1 MEVTAL
7 RGTIILTTLYT
18 LILPG
23 CALLQPT
30 EPFSPVPVTEA
41 VGIAAP
47 APSQPTPAKEEE
59 VPEALSLDRA
69 LEIALKNNPEVAAT
83 RWDVS
88 AAGAKLDQAKA
99 ARWPTLTYEGN
110 YIKYLNS
117 RPLFEA
123 RYNNQRRLFTKQQSR
138 GDVLLKLPLF
148 TGGRIINEIKAAE
161 LFRLAEENR
170 LSRTR
175 DELVF
180 NVSSTFYGILSQ
192 EKVIDSVRFSLQA
205 MQEQRQKMAKMVEV
219 AKAAKVDLL
228 RTEVRVA
235 DLEQGL
241 EKETNVLE
249 IQKRLLANLMGL
261 DFDKSHWKFAGKI
274 TFEKVSYRPEQLVS
288 RALEQRP
295 DFLAAKERLASQAR
309 RVDAAR
315 AANYPNVNLVG
326 AYGYRGTGVEG
337 VLDDRALPVPG
348 KPPTGQNRGPFYDD
362 DGQIGVTLTL
372 PLFEGGRIT
381 ARIREEMSAL
391 AAAQERLR
399 KLNLQVRQEV
409 ETAILD
415 VDSSSARVRATEKA
429 LEQARESLRIETL
442 KYNLGAG
449 TVTDVLDA
457 QTALLVTETTY
468 YRALAD
474 FRTALARLKLAVGG
488 ELS

>member
-1 MEVTAL
+1 MGFNHIVNVVVGTMAL
-7 RGTIILTTLYT
+7 IIS
-18 LILPG
+18 G
-23 CALLQPT
+23 CAVLSPT
-30 EPFSPVPVTEA
+30 DPYTPISPVKAFGVKIPSPSHPFPKKET
-41 VGIAAP
+41 AP
-47 APSQPTPAKEEE
+47 EGQLTLERSI
-59 VPEALSLDRA
+59 
-69 LEIALKNNPEVAAT
+69 EIALKNNPEVAAT
-83 RWDVS
+83 LWDVS
-88 AAGAKLDQAKA
+88 VAGAKVDQAKA

-110 YIKYLNS
+110 YIKYQNS
-117 RPLFEA
+117 RPLFDV
-123 RYNNQRRLFTKQQSR
+123 RYNGERRIFNKQISR

-148 TGGRIINEIKAAE
+148 TGGRIVNEIKAAE
-161 LFRLAEENR
+161 LVRLAEENR

-219 AKAAKVDLL
+219 AKAARVDLL

-241 EKETNVLE
+241 EKETNIWE

-261 DFDKSHWKFAGKI
+261 DFEKAQLKFSGKLS
-274 TFEKVSYRPEQLVS
+274 FEKIGYRSEQLVP
-288 RALEQRP
+288 RALELRP
-295 DFLAAKERLASQAR
+295 DFKAAQERVESQAK
-309 RVDAAR
+309 RVDVAR
-315 AANYPNVNLVG
+315 AGHSPNINLVG
-326 AYGYRGTGVEG
+326 AYGYRGTGVVG
-337 VLDDRALPVPG
+337 AYDDRDP
-348 KPPTGQNRGPFYDD
+348 KHPTNRGPFYDD
-362 DGQIGVTLTL
+362 DGQVGLTLTL
-372 PLFEGGRIT
+372 PLFEGGRIS
-381 ARIREEMSAL
+381 AKVGEETSAL

-399 KLNLQVRQEV
+399 KLNLQIRQEV

-415 VDSSSARVRATEKA
+415 VDSSSERVKATEKA
-429 LEQARESLRIETL
+429 IEQARESLRIETL

-474 FRTALARLKLAVGG
+474 FRSALARLKLAVGG